1 MHIDLLPDYLSP
13 MLIGMGLMK
22 LGFFTGRA
30 LLCQLLVESYQLM
43 YVVFGVWI
51 IILTISPL
59 WLRKFALGPL
69 GWCWRSLTYGTV
81 QPMRLKTMP

>member
-1 MHIDLLPDYLSP
+1 

-43 YVVFGVWI
+43 YGEFSAAVRSSEAV
-51 IILTISPL
+51 
-59 WLRKFALGPL
+59 PL
-69 GWCWRSLTYGTV
+69 GEPVVPVFDSLS
-81 QPMRLKTMP
+81 R